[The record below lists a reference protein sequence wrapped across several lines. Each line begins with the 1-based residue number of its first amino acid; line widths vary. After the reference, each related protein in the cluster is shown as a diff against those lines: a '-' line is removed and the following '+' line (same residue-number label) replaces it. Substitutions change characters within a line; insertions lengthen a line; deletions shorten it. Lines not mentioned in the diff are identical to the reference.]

1 MVSDALQNLQR
12 IGLLDAVPFS
22 AELQARMLRTAQ
34 SRLED
39 ALREGN
45 SLETRFDCAYT
56 AIRAVADAALLYSG
70 FRTSTSKPGHHQ
82 TTLQCLTHTMG
93 VDAVTVRVL
102 DGLRKQRNL
111 SDYDGELIT
120 EQALRECIDQA
131 SRLLRLAQQRWG
143 HAAGA

>member
-1 MVSDALQNLQR
+1 MASDALQNLQR

-82 TTLQCLTHTMG
+82 TTLQCLTHTLG

-111 SDYDGELIT
+111 SDYEGELIT
-120 EQALRECIDQA
+120 EAALRECIDQA

-143 HAAGA
+143 HAA

>member
-1 MVSDALQNLQR
+1 MASDALHNLQR

-56 AIRAVADAALLYSG
+56 AAPWRMQLCSPLGLEHRPASLG
-70 FRTSTSKPGHHQ
+70 TTKPHF
-82 TTLQCLTHTMG
+82 
-93 VDAVTVRVL
+93 
-102 DGLRKQRNL
+102 N
-111 SDYDGELIT
+111 
-120 EQALRECIDQA
+120 A
-131 SRLLRLAQQRWG
+131 SRIRWV
-143 HAAGA
+143 